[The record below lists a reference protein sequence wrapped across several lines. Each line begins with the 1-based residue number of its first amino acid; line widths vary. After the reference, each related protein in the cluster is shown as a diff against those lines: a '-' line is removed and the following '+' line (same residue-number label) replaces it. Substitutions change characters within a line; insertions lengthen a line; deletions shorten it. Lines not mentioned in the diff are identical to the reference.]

1 MQKREK
7 ERDENIRRVHEIRVK
22 GKRNRRHPKHR
33 WKNTIRKDLQSL
45 SKEDVQERIRWKSL
59 TELVSGRH
67 PLPVQNRAEIG
78 EKFCKF
84 TETVV
89 TGRVSI

>member
-45 SKEDVQERIRWKSL
+45 SDEDVQERIRWKSL
-59 TELVSGRH
+59 TELSGRH